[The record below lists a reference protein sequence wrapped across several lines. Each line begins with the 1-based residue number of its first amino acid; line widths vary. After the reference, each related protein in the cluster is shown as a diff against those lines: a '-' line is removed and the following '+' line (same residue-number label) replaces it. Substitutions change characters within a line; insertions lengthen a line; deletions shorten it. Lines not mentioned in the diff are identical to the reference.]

1 MKSTLLLVQNI
12 IAQTES
18 PEEVIEWVNDVRESL
33 EETFEAIAEGKA
45 K

>member
-1 MKSTLLLVQNI
+1 LLIQNI

-18 PEEVIEWVNDVRESL
+18 PEEVVFWVNDVRASL
-33 EETFEAIAEGKA
+33 DSTFQAIAEGKA